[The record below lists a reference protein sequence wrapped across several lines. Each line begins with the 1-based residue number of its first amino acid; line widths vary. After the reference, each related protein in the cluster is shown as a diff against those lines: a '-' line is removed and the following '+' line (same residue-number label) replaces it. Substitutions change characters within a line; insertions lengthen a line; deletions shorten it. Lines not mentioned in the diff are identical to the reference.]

1 MSARNSCALLLVLA
15 ACGGSSDGGIA
26 GDPSGGSSGGGGG
39 SGAPPPATT
48 PPGTPPAAGGPQVTV
63 RVHGSTAAFANPD
76 GFSGET
82 PTRQIV
88 AIKSLRLLRTPD
100 DPSPVVVFDLGASPK
115 EADLL
120 APDATEVAKVTIA
133 TLPAGVFTRAKVGVS
148 YVRYSVGATLHSDF
162 GPVVGRYDNEQ
173 ALSDGAILD
182 GMTRKK
188 GYFRYSF
195 AVDTTTYGTLE
206 GDNAPTPVATSAGG
220 ISMDMS
226 GPETFYAFP
235 VGIAIDPTVS
245 HDQDALFEVNV
256 DKSFRWQDQDK
267 PGYAAGVFDTTATEF
282 EPVMAFGA
290 NSFVLTLTP

>member
-1 MSARNSCALLLVLA
+1 
-15 ACGGSSDGGIA
+15 
-26 GDPSGGSSGGGGG
+26 
-39 SGAPPPATT
+39 
-48 PPGTPPAAGGPQVTV
+48 VTV
-63 RVHGSTAAFANPD
+63 RVQGSTAPFTNPD

-82 PTRQIV
+82 PTKQIV

-120 APDATEVAKVTIA
+120 AADATEVAKVTIA

-148 YVRYSVGATLHSDF
+148 YVRYSVDATLHSDL
-162 GPVVGRYDNEQ
+162 GPVPGRYDNEQ
-173 ALSDGAILD
+173 ALSDGAILE
-182 GMTRKK
+182 GSARKK
-188 GYFRYSF
+188 GFFRYSF
-195 AVDTTTYGTLE
+195 AVGSVTYGTLE

-235 VGIAIDPTVS
+235 VGIAIDPNVT

-256 DKSFRWQDQDK
+256 DTRFRWQDEDK
-267 PGYAAGVFDTTATEF
+267 PGYAPGVFDTTATAF

-290 NSFVLTLTP
+290 NSFVLTLSP